1 MMAMARPRKPQD
13 SQRWE
18 VPCDRCGEHRECVV
32 TWQGLG
38 VCGYCYQA
46 AKRTRGVCP
55 CGHDGVLPGII
66 NGQPACRKCAGI
78 KLNVDCVV
86 CGAEDELYAQG
97 RCWRCVLGSTVDRL
111 LTNPETG
118 VINEELNPF
127 ATALKSMKRANS
139 GLTWINQEHVTA
151 FLAELARTPLVT
163 HDAVDGLPRS
173 RTREYVRELL
183 VTHQILPPRDGLL
196 HRYID
201 WSNDALDRLKSAEHR
216 DIANRYIRWHHLR
229 QMHSMKSV
237 SHGTFLR
244 SKQTVTVTIEFL
256 NWLTDRDVLIGDLSQ
271 PDLDAWQSEGPSTR
285 EFAIRFLAWAI
296 TTKLVAV
303 DLTMTPHRRG
313 TSPKMSAE
321 AQQDAVD
328 SITSNQPALNP
339 RDRAAAI
346 LVLVF
351 GQQIDRVVKLTW
363 DCVIVSDE
371 LVTVTLGDIAV
382 ALPAPLDEPFRYL
395 AGERANTAA
404 HPATNWVFRG
414 YVPGQ
419 HINPG
424 HLRNR
429 LKSTFGTRAA
439 RLGTLHE
446 LTKLAPA
453 AILADTLGYSPAT
466 IERHAV
472 ASAATYAQYISAIDG
487 DINV

>member
-1 MMAMARPRKPQD
+1 
-13 SQRWE
+13 
-18 VPCDRCGEHRECVV
+18 
-32 TWQGLG
+32 
-38 VCGYCYQA
+38 
-46 AKRTRGVCP
+46 
-55 CGHDGVLPGII
+55 LPGII
-66 NGQPACRKCAGI
+66 EGRPACRKCTGI
-78 KLNVDCVV
+78 KLNVDCVE
-86 CGAEDELYAQG
+86 CGAEEELYAQG
-97 RCWRCVLGSTVDRL
+97 RCWRCVLSVTIDRL

-118 VINEELNPF
+118 AINDELKPF
-127 ATALKSMKRANS
+127 AAALKSMKRANS
-139 GLTWINQEHVTA
+139 GLTWIKQDHVTT
-151 FLAELARTPLVT
+151 FLADLARTPLVS
-163 HDAVDGLPRS
+163 HDIVDQLPRS

-183 VTHQILPPRDGLL
+183 IVHQILPPRDGLL

-201 WSNDALDRLKSAEHR
+201 WSDDALDRLKSSEHR
-216 DIANRYIRWHHLR
+216 EIATRYIRWHHLR
-229 QMHSMKSV
+229 RMHSMKSV

-256 NWLTDRDVLIGDLSQ
+256 NWLTYRDISIGDLSQ
-271 PDLDAWQSEGPSTR
+271 ADLDTWQAEGPSTR

-296 TTKLVAV
+296 KTKLVSA

-313 TSPKMSAE
+313 TSSKMSFE
-321 AQQDAVD
+321 DQQDAVAA
-328 SITSNQPALNP
+328 ITSNQPELNP
-339 RDRAAAI
+339 RDTAAAI

-363 DCVIVSDE
+363 DEVVVSDE
-371 LVTVTLGDIAV
+371 LVTVTLGDIAI

-395 AGERANTAA
+395 AGERDLANTAA

-429 LKSTFGTRAA
+429 LKAAFSTRAA
-439 RLGTLHE
+439 RLGTLQE

-453 AILADTLGYSPAT
+453 AILASTLGYSPAT

-472 ASAATYAQYISAIDG
+472 ASAATYAQYVSILDADG
-487 DINV
+487 

>member
-1 MMAMARPRKPQD
+1 M
-13 SQRWE
+13 
-18 VPCDRCGEHRECVV
+18 
-32 TWQGLG
+32 
-38 VCGYCYQA
+38 
-46 AKRTRGVCP
+46 
-55 CGHDGVLPGII
+55 LPGII

-78 KLNVDCVV
+78 KLNVDCGD
-86 CGAEDELYAQG
+86 CGAEEELYAQG
-97 RCWRCVLGSTVDRL
+97 RCWRCVLGTTVDRL

-118 VINEELNPF
+118 VINEELKPF
-127 ATALKSMKRANS
+127 AAALKSMKRANS
-139 GLTWINQEHVTA
+139 GLTWIKQKHVTA
-151 FLAELARTPLVT
+151 FLSELARTPLVT
-163 HDAVDGLPRS
+163 HDAVDELPRS
-173 RTREYVRELL
+173 RTRDYVRELL
-183 VTHQILPPRDGLL
+183 ITHQILPPRGGLL

-201 WSNDALDRLKSAEHR
+201 WSDEALDRIESPEHR
-216 DIANRYIRWHHLR
+216 DVANRYIRWHHLR
-229 QMHSMKSV
+229 QMHSMESV
-237 SHGTFLR
+237 THGTFLR

-256 NWLTDRDVLIGDLSQ
+256 NWLTTRDTSILDLSQ
-271 PDLDAWQSEGPSTR
+271 SHLDAWQAEGPSTR

-296 TTKLVAV
+296 KTKLVAA

-313 TSPKMSAE
+313 SPKMSVE
-321 AQQDAVD
+321 DQQDAVD
-328 SITSNQPALNP
+328 GITSNQLELNP

-363 DCVIVSDE
+363 DHVIVSDD
-371 LVTVTLGDIAV
+371 LVTVTLGDIAI
-382 ALPAPLDEPFRYL
+382 ALPVPLDEPFRYL
-395 AGERANTAA
+395 AGERDLANTAA

-419 HINPG
+419 HINPA

-429 LKSTFGTRAA
+429 LKAAFSTRAA

-472 ASAATYAQYISAIDG
+472 ASAATYARYVSIVDAG
-487 DINV
+487 G

>member
-1 MMAMARPRKPQD
+1 M
-13 SQRWE
+13 
-18 VPCDRCGEHRECVV
+18 
-32 TWQGLG
+32 
-38 VCGYCYQA
+38 
-46 AKRTRGVCP
+46 
-55 CGHDGVLPGII
+55 LPGII
-66 NGQPACRKCAGI
+66 GGKPACRTCTGV
-78 KLNVDCVV
+78 KLNVDCVE
-86 CGAEDELYAQG
+86 CGAEEELYKQG
-97 RCWRCVLGSTVDRL
+97 CCWRCVLGATVDRL
-111 LTNPETG
+111 LKNPETG
-118 VINEELNPF
+118 AINVELKPF

-139 GLTWINQEHVTA
+139 GLTWINQDHVTA
-151 FLAELARTPLVT
+151 FLTDLARTPLVS
-163 HDAVDGLPRS
+163 HDVIDQLPWS

-183 VTHQILPPRDGLL
+183 ITHQILPPRDGLL

-201 WSNDALDRLKSAEHR
+201 WSHDALDRLNSAEHR
-216 DIANRYIRWHHLR
+216 EIANRYIRWHHLR
-229 QMHSMKSV
+229 QMHSMESV

-244 SKQTVTVTIEFL
+244 SKQTVTVTIDFL
-256 NWLTDRDVLIGDLSQ
+256 NWLTDRDVAIGDLSQ
-271 PDLDAWQSEGPSTR
+271 TDLDAWQAEGPSTR
-285 EFAIRFLAWAI
+285 EFAIRFLTWGI
-296 TTKLVAV
+296 KTKLVAA

-313 TSPKMSAE
+313 TSAKMSAE
-321 AQQDAVD
+321 EQQDVVA

-363 DCVIVSDE
+363 DHAIVSDE
-371 LVTVTLGDIAV
+371 LVTVTLGDIAI

-395 AGERANTAA
+395 AGERDLANTAA

-424 HLRNR
+424 HLRTR

-439 RLGTLHE
+439 RIGTLHE

-472 ASAATYAQYISAIDG
+472 ASAATYAQYVSTYRVCDE
-487 DINV
+487 

>member
-1 MMAMARPRKPQD
+1 
-13 SQRWE
+13 
-18 VPCDRCGEHRECVV
+18 
-32 TWQGLG
+32 
-38 VCGYCYQA
+38 
-46 AKRTRGVCP
+46 
-55 CGHDGVLPGII
+55 
-66 NGQPACRKCAGI
+66 
-78 KLNVDCVV
+78 
-86 CGAEDELYAQG
+86 
-97 RCWRCVLGSTVDRL
+97 
-111 LTNPETG
+111 
-118 VINEELNPF
+118 
-127 ATALKSMKRANS
+127 MKRANS

-151 FLAELARTPLVT
+151 FLTELARTPLVS
-163 HDAVDGLPRS
+163 HDVIDQLPRS

-201 WSNDALDRLKSAEHR
+201 WSDEALDRLKSSEHR
-216 DIANRYIRWHHLR
+216 EVATRYIRWHHLR
-229 QMHSMKSV
+229 QMYCMESV

-244 SKQTVTVTIEFL
+244 SKQTVSVTIEFL
-256 NWLTDRDVLIGDLSQ
+256 NWLTDRDISIDDLSQ
-271 PDLDAWQSEGPSTR
+271 ADLDAWQAEGPSTR
-285 EFAIRFLAWAI
+285 EFAIRFLAWAVK
-296 TTKLVAV
+296 TKLVAR

-313 TSPKMSAE
+313 TSSKMSPE
-321 AQQDAVD
+321 AQQDVVD
-328 SITSNQPALNP
+328 GITSNQPALNP

-363 DCVIVSDE
+363 DHVIVSDE
-371 LVTVTLGDIAV
+371 LVTVTLGDIAI

-395 AGERANTAA
+395 AGERDLGNTAA
-404 HPATNWVFRG
+404 HPSTRWVFRG
-414 YVPGQ
+414 YIPGQ

-472 ASAATYAQYISAIDG
+472 ASAATYARYVAMIDADG
-487 DINV
+487 

>member
-1 MMAMARPRKPQD
+1 MVTMARPRKPED
-13 SQRWE
+13 PQRWE
-18 VPCDRCGEHRECVV
+18 VPCDRCGEHRECVAA
-32 TWQGLG
+32 WQGLG

-46 AKRTRGVCP
+46 AKRTRGVCA
-55 CGHDGVLPGII
+55 CGHEGVLPGII

-78 KLNVDCVV
+78 KLNVDCGD
-86 CGAEDELYAQG
+86 CGAEEELYAQG
-97 RCWRCVLGSTVDRL
+97 RCWRCVLGTTVDRL

-118 VINEELNPF
+118 VINEELKPF
-127 ATALKSMKRANS
+127 AAALKSMKRANS
-139 GLTWINQEHVTA
+139 GLTWIKQKHVTA
-151 FLAELARTPLVT
+151 FLSELARTPLVT
-163 HDAVDGLPRS
+163 HDAVDELPRS
-173 RTREYVRELL
+173 RTRDYVRELL
-183 VTHQILPPRDGLL
+183 ITHQILPPRGGLL

-201 WSNDALDRLKSAEHR
+201 WSDEALDRIESPEHR
-216 DIANRYIRWHHLR
+216 DVANRYIRWHHLR
-229 QMHSMKSV
+229 QMHSMESV
-237 SHGTFLR
+237 THGTFLR

-256 NWLTDRDVLIGDLSQ
+256 NWLTTRDTSILDLSQ
-271 PDLDAWQSEGPSTR
+271 SHLDAWQAEGPSTR

-296 TTKLVAV
+296 KTKLVAA

-313 TSPKMSAE
+313 SPKMSVE
-321 AQQDAVD
+321 DQQDAVD
-328 SITSNQPALNP
+328 GITSNQLELNP

-363 DCVIVSDE
+363 DHVIVSDD
-371 LVTVTLGDIAV
+371 LVTVTLGDIAI
-382 ALPAPLDEPFRYL
+382 ALPVPLDEPFRYL
-395 AGERANTAA
+395 AGERDLANTAA

-419 HINPG
+419 HINPA

-429 LKSTFGTRAA
+429 LKAAFSTRAA

-472 ASAATYAQYISAIDG
+472 ASAATYARYVSIVDAG
-487 DINV
+487 G

>member
-1 MMAMARPRKPQD
+1 M
-13 SQRWE
+13 
-18 VPCDRCGEHRECVV
+18 
-32 TWQGLG
+32 
-38 VCGYCYQA
+38 CGYCYQA

-66 NGQPACRKCAGI
+66 DGQPACRKCTGI
-78 KLNVDCVV
+78 KLNVDCVE
-86 CGAEDELYAQG
+86 CGAEEELYAQG

-118 VINEELNPF
+118 VINDELKPF
-127 ATALKSMKRANS
+127 AAALKSMKRANS

-151 FLAELARTPLVT
+151 FLNELARTTLAS
-163 HDAVDGLPRS
+163 HDVIDQLPRS

-183 VTHQILPPRDGLL
+183 IAHQVLPPRDGLL

-216 DIANRYIRWHHLR
+216 EIANRYIRWHHLR
-229 QMHSMKSV
+229 QMHSMDSV

-256 NWLTDRDVLIGDLSQ
+256 NWLTDRDVSIGDLSQ
-271 PDLDAWQSEGPSTR
+271 ADLDSWQADGPSTR

-296 TTKLVAV
+296 KTKLVAA

-313 TSPKMSAE
+313 TSSKMSAE
-321 AQQDAVD
+321 GQRDAVD
-328 SITSNQPALNP
+328 RITSNQPALNP

-363 DCVIVSDE
+363 DHLMVSDV
-371 LVTVTLGDIAV
+371 LVTVTLGDIAIV
-382 ALPAPLDEPFRYL
+382 LPAPLDEPFRYL
-395 AGERANTAA
+395 AGERDLANTAA
-404 HPATNWVFRG
+404 HPSTNWVFRG
-414 YVPGQ
+414 YIPGK
-419 HINPG
+419 HINPT

-429 LKSTFGTRAA
+429 LKATFSTRAA

-472 ASAATYAQYISAIDG
+472 ASAATYARYVSVLDEQIDLA
-487 DINV
+487 

>member
-1 MMAMARPRKPQD
+1 M
-13 SQRWE
+13 
-18 VPCDRCGEHRECVV
+18 RCGEHRAAAALWPQDPAVSPMY
-32 TWQGLG
+32 LRMSRP
-38 VCGYCYQA
+38 VCGYCYKA
-46 AKRTRGVCP
+46 AQRIRGTCG
-55 CGHDGVLPGII
+55 CGHDGVLPGVVA
-66 NGQPACRKCAGI
+66 GRPACRSCSGI
-78 KLNVDCVV
+78 RLNVDCVD
-86 CGAEDELYAQG
+86 CGAEEELYSQG
-97 RCWRCVLGSTVDRL
+97 RCWRCVLGATVDRL
-111 LTNPETG
+111 LTNPHTG
-118 VINEELNPF
+118 GVNEQLKPF
-127 ATALKSMKRANS
+127 AAALKSMKRANS
-139 GLTWINQEHVTA
+139 GLTWINQEHVAA
-151 FLAELARTPLVT
+151 FLIELARTPLVT
-163 HDAVDGLPRS
+163 HDIVDELPRS

-196 HRYID
+196 HRYMD
-201 WSNDALDRLKSAEHR
+201 WSNDALDRLESPEHR
-216 DIANRYIRWHHLR
+216 DVVNRYIRWHHLR
-229 QMHSMKSV
+229 QMHSMESV

-256 NWLTDRDVLIGDLSQ
+256 NWLTDRDISIGDLSQ
-271 PDLDAWQSEGPSTR
+271 ADLDAWQAEGPSTR

-296 TTKLVAV
+296 KTKLIAA

-321 AQQDAVD
+321 GQRDAVD
-328 SITSNQPALNP
+328 SITSNQPELNP

-363 DCVIVSDE
+363 DQVIVSDE
-371 LVTVTLGDIAV
+371 LVTVTLGDIAI

-395 AGERANTAA
+395 AGERDLANTAA
-404 HPATNWVFRG
+404 HPSTRWVFRG

-419 HINPG
+419 HVNPT

-472 ASAATYAQYISAIDG
+472 ASAATYAQYVSFVDAD
-487 DINV
+487 V

>member
-1 MMAMARPRKPQD
+1 M
-13 SQRWE
+13 
-18 VPCDRCGEHRECVV
+18 
-32 TWQGLG
+32 
-38 VCGYCYQA
+38 
-46 AKRTRGVCP
+46 
-55 CGHDGVLPGII
+55 LPGII
-66 NGQPACRKCAGI
+66 DGKPACRSCTGI
-78 KLNVDCVV
+78 KLNVDCVE
-86 CGAEDELYAQG
+86 CGAEDELYAHG

-118 VINEELNPF
+118 IINDELKPF

-139 GLTWINQEHVTA
+139 GLTWINQEHVMA
-151 FLAELARTPLVT
+151 FLTELARMPLVS
-163 HDAVDGLPRS
+163 HDVVDQLPRS

-183 VTHQILPPRDGLL
+183 VTHQILPARDGLL

-201 WSNDALDRLKSAEHR
+201 WSNDALNRLNSAEHR

-229 QMHSMKSV
+229 QMHSMESV

-256 NWLTDRDVLIGDLSQ
+256 NWLTDRDVSIGDLSQ
-271 PDLDAWQSEGPSTR
+271 ADLDAWQAEGPSTR

-296 TTKLVAV
+296 KTKLVAA
-303 DLTMTPHRRG
+303 DLAMTPHRRG
-313 TSPKMSAE
+313 TSAKMSVE
-321 AQQDAVD
+321 DQRDVVD
-328 SITSNQPALNP
+328 GLTSNQPSLNP

-363 DCVIVSDE
+363 NDVIVSDE
-371 LVTVTLGDIAV
+371 LVTVTLGGIAI

-395 AGERANTAA
+395 AGERDLANTAA

-414 YVPGQ
+414 YLPGQ
-419 HINPG
+419 HIDPS

-429 LKSTFGTRAA
+429 LRSTFSTRAA

-446 LTKLAPA
+446 LTKLAPV

-472 ASAATYAQYISAIDG
+472 ASAATYAQYVA
-487 DINV
+487 NL

>member
-1 MMAMARPRKPQD
+1 M
-13 SQRWE
+13 
-18 VPCDRCGEHRECVV
+18 
-32 TWQGLG
+32 
-38 VCGYCYQA
+38 
-46 AKRTRGVCP
+46 
-55 CGHDGVLPGII
+55 LPGII
-66 NGQPACRKCAGI
+66 DGKPACRTCTGV
-78 KLNVDCVV
+78 KLNVDCVQ
-86 CGAEDELYAQG
+86 CGAEEELYKQG
-97 RCWRCVLGSTVDRL
+97 CCWRCVLGATVDRL
-111 LTNPETG
+111 LTNPKTG
-118 VINEELNPF
+118 AINAELNPF

-151 FLAELARTPLVT
+151 FLADLARTPLVS
-163 HDAVDGLPRS
+163 HDVIDQLPRS

-201 WSNDALDRLKSAEHR
+201 WSHDALDRLNSAEHR
-216 DIANRYIRWHHLR
+216 EIANRYIRWHHLR
-229 QMHSMKSV
+229 QMHSMESV
-237 SHGTFLR
+237 SHGAFLR
-244 SKQTVTVTIEFL
+244 SKQTVTVTIDFL
-256 NWLTDRDVLIGDLSQ
+256 NWLTDRDVAIGDLSQ
-271 PDLDAWQSEGPSTR
+271 TDLDAWQAEGPSTR
-285 EFAIRFLAWAI
+285 EFAIRFLTWAI
-296 TTKLVAV
+296 KTKLVAA

-313 TSPKMSAE
+313 TSAKMCAE
-321 AQQDAVD
+321 DQQDVVA

-363 DCVIVSDE
+363 DHVIASDE
-371 LVTVTLGDIAV
+371 LVTVTLGDIAI
-382 ALPAPLDEPFRYL
+382 ALPAPLDEPFRHL
-395 AGERANTAA
+395 AGERDLANTAA

-419 HINPG
+419 HINPT

-429 LKSTFGTRAA
+429 LKSTFSVRAA

-472 ASAATYAQYISAIDG
+472 ASAAAYAQYVAAL
-487 DINV
+487 